1 MTADGAA
8 TVEALRAELARAKEQ
23 ARFGNAAALKAAEEL
38 KAEKATHGESRDKMA
53 KMAIELKATAD
64 RCRVLEKE
72 NQAKA
77 SDLEKAAATRKDL
90 RSAMRAKKEELREAG
105 DIVAGKSFML
115 RRKFGDPR
123 YAPLDRLW
131 SSEDVY
137 MDLAASAADAAK
149 YFQGQTDREV
159 DQLFW
164 TQFHSPERPLSLTDQ
179 LAEWAELNRLSGLAM
194 RSVVDQLWPERLK
207 PNNYFGLVQQFL
219 DVVPRINAM
228 KRSACIEGSRMA
240 FARVKAYWAEMDAT
254 TVAARDSAIGR
265 RAAEHYFEEVL
276 EGARLIETQCSK
288 NIMFE

>member
-23 ARFGNAAALKAAEEL
+23 ARLGNAAALKAAEEL
-38 KAEKATHGESRDKMA
+38 KAEKAAHGESRDKMA
-53 KMAIELKATAD
+53 KMAIELKAAAD

-77 SDLEKAAATRKDL
+77 SDLEKAAATRKDI

-164 TQFHSPERPLSLTDQ
+164 
-179 LAEWAELNRLSGLAM
+179 
-194 RSVVDQLWPERLK
+194 
-207 PNNYFGLVQQFL
+207 
-219 DVVPRINAM
+219 
-228 KRSACIEGSRMA
+228 RSACIEGARMA

-254 TVAARDSAIGR
+254 NVAARDSAIGR
-265 RAAEHYFEEVL
+265 KAAEHYFEEVL

>member
-23 ARFGNAAALKAAEEL
+23 ARLGNAAAVKAAEEL
-38 KAEKATHGESRDKMA
+38 QAEKAAHGKTRDKMA
-53 KMAIELKATAD
+53 KMAVELKAAAD
-64 RCRVLEKE
+64 QCRVLEKE

-77 SDLEKAAATRKDL
+77 SDLEKAAATKKDL

-149 YFQGQTDREV
+149 YFQGRTDRGV

-164 TQFHSPERPLSLTDQ
+164 RQFHSPERPLSLTDQ
-179 LAEWAELNRLSGLAM
+179 LAEWAELNRLSGLSM
-194 RSVVDQLWPERLK
+194 RSVVDQLWPERSK
-207 PNNYFGLVQQFL
+207 PNSYFSLVQQFL

-265 RAAEHYFEEVL
+265 MAAEHYFEEVL